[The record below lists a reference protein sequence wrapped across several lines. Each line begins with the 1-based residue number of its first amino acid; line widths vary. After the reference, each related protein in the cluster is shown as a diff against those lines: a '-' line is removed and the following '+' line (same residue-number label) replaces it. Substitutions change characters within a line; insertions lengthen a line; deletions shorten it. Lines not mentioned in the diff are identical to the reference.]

1 MFPLRRGDLA
11 IRASIRTNVVE
22 PLSSIVL
29 RYYRW
34 RSTRW
39 RRSMLFA
46 PRDIFPFLLFREP
59 RSRDSKTRDIAW
71 SKVAYYVSMARLVAN
86 IATICSDTWGGG
98 SPVSDR
104 GNGGT
109 FACYRCVFTG
119 HFKVIEPR
127 RKPRTSRP
135 ILSRPDGWVH
145 IYVQYIS
152 TVYMQSMANGSPSCM
167 NDGMLIFIG
176 VLSLAHLLCGP
187 VRAESALCPLLSRFI
202 RCTDD
207 YRKPHLRSPT
217 LIASPSSSLPPSAP
231 FLSPRSFRVSLSSL
245 RFELRFCISVSR
257 VLLLLL
263 LLLYSSHW
271 TRILLA
277 NCSIR
282 FDTFVPSYS
291 VVTKISHG
299 SCGKIRVKNGVTYV
313 IVIVIVKQSAIFQ
326 KIPLKT
332 ITFAFLYI
340 CAFR

>member
-1 MFPLRRGDLA
+1 MEGTEVRSRVIAVSLRATSKWLNHDESHVRHDLFYRA
-11 IRASIRTNVVE
+11 PTVGYIYTYNIYLPYIRKVWRMG
-22 PLSSIVL
+22 LL
-29 RYYRW
+29 RAW
-34 RSTRW
+34 MTACW
-39 RRSMLFA
+39 
-46 PRDIFPFLLFREP
+46 FLLGFS
-59 RSRDSKTRDIAW
+59 RSR
-71 SKVAYYVSMARLVAN
+71 
-86 IATICSDTWGGG
+86 ICS
-98 SPVSDR
+98 
-104 GNGGT
+104 
-109 FACYRCVFTG
+109 A
-119 HFKVIEPR
+119 
-127 RKPRTSRP
+127 
-135 ILSRPDGWVH
+135 
-145 IYVQYIS
+145 
-152 TVYMQSMANGSPSCM
+152 
-167 NDGMLIFIG
+167 
-176 VLSLAHLLCGP
+176 

-245 RFELRFCISVSR
+245 RFELRSCISVSR

-282 FDTFVPSYS
+282 FDTFVLSYS
-291 VVTKISHG
+291 VVTKISHE

-332 ITFAFLYI
+332 ITFTFLYI
-340 CAFR
+340 CAFS

>member
-1 MFPLRRGDLA
+1 
-11 IRASIRTNVVE
+11 
-22 PLSSIVL
+22 
-29 RYYRW
+29 
-34 RSTRW
+34 
-39 RRSMLFA
+39 
-46 PRDIFPFLLFREP
+46 
-59 RSRDSKTRDIAW
+59 
-71 SKVAYYVSMARLVAN
+71 MARLVAN

-98 SPVSDR
+98 SPVSDG
-104 GNGGT
+104 GNGGGGDARVLSPVSLRAT
-109 FACYRCVFTG
+109 SKWLNHDESHVRHDLFYRAPTVGYTYTYNIC
-119 HFKVIEPR
+119 I
-127 RKPRTSRP
+127 
-135 ILSRPDGWVH
+135 
-145 IYVQYIS
+145 YIS
-152 TVYMQSMANGSPSCM
+152 TVCTQSMANGSPSCM
-167 NDGMLIFIG
+167 NDGTLIFIG
-176 VLSLAHLLCGP
+176 VLSLAHLLRGP

-217 LIASPSSSLPPSAP
+217 LIASPSSSLPPSSAP
-231 FLSPRSFRVSLSSL
+231 FLSSPPRRSFRVSLSSL
-245 RFELRFCISVSR
+245 RFELRSCISVSR

-291 VVTKISHG
+291 VVTKISRG
-299 SCGKIRVKNGVTYV
+299 SCGKIRVKNEVTYV
-313 IVIVIVKQSAIFQ
+313 IVIVIVKQSAISQ